1 VSRLAPASALLAALG
16 LALAAAPAGAQD
28 LPVDPESV
36 GIPQN
41 SAISEQYQAAEQA
54 VQDAVP
60 TPATPP
66 AVEPVPVV
74 QAPPPAP
81 EPEQYHSET
90 PTNVSVTQTQP
101 SNVNVSIRINSPGD
115 DGPVVQINNA
125 GGKAV
130 VEQVVQAVQQ
140 RPAPAAN
147 PPRPDDGPPSGLPED
162 WEWEWDSACFGGAA
176 AAAAAAAMPRW
187 KWRWSCKAADE
198 LDLPNPVD
206 VVPAMPDVWVPDSV
220 ESVLPPSVLPSTPA
234 GLAPAA
240 PAARPDRRAR
250 AERQPPRRPG
260 ATAPVSAGGSDG
272 PPAAGAMVAAT
283 AAVPAAVAE
292 QVDHAVRNAVEA
304 RPAPADVASLIPPGG
319 GSALGAGSGIG
330 AVASLMLGLWI
341 AVLTTAIVL
350 VVPRLRRR
358 RRSGPAWRLTR
369 QCSPRLERPG

>member
-1 VSRLAPASALLAALG
+1 VSRLAPTSALLAALG
-16 LALAAAPAGAQD
+16 VALAAAPASAQD

-41 SAISEQYQAAEQA
+41 SAISEQYQAVEQA
-54 VQDAVP
+54 VEQAVP
-60 TPATPP
+60 TPPPTP
-66 AVEPVPVV
+66 AVAPEPAP
-74 QAPPPAP
+74 APPPPAP

-90 PTNVSVTQTQP
+90 PTNVTVTQKQP

-130 VEQVVQAVQQ
+130 VQQVVQAVKQ
-140 RPAPAAN
+140 RPASGAPA
-147 PPRPDDGPPSGLPED
+147 PKPDDPPPSGLPED

-176 AAAAAAAMPRW
+176 AAAAAVPRW
-187 KWRWSCKAADE
+187 KWRWSCKAAE
-198 LDLPNPVD
+198 QQDLPSPAD
-206 VVPAMPDVWVPDSV
+206 VIPAMPDVWVPDSV
-220 ESVLPPSVLPSTPA
+220 DSVLPPSVLPSSPA
-234 GLAPAA
+234 GVVPAA
-240 PAARPDRRAR
+240 PAARPDRPAHP
-250 AERQPPRRPG
+250 ERPPPRVEG
-260 ATAPVSAGGSDG
+260 ATAAAIGDGSGG
-272 PPAAGAMVAAT
+272 PPAAGGLVAAT
-283 AAVPAAVAE
+283 AAVPTAVAE
-292 QVDHAVRNAVEA
+292 RVGHAVRTAAEA
-304 RPAPADVASLIPPGG
+304 RPAPADIVSLVPPGG

-369 QCSPRLERPG
+369 LFSPRLERPG